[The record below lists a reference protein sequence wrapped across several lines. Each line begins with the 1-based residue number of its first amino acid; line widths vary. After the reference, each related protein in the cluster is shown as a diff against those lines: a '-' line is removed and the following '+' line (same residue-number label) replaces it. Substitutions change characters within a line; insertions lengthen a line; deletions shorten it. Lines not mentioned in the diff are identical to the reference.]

1 MSSVLAACAALP
13 ELSFEPG
20 TPLISEG
27 KPVSR
32 LFILV
37 SGRVSVRKG
46 DKEVARISDEGA
58 IFGEMSALL
67 DIPASASVIALD
79 DVRALCAEDGAALI
93 EANHQLAIHTART
106 LAKRL
111 YHATA
116 YLADCKTQ
124 FADRSDHFGI
134 MDQILDELL
143 QQQRAEPA
151 DTSEDRNDP
160 RL

>member
-1 MSSVLAACAALP
+1 MSSILNSCAALP
-13 ELSFEPG
+13 EKTFAPG
-20 TPLISEG
+20 AALISQGE
-27 KPVSR
+27 PVSR

-46 DKEVARISDEGA
+46 DHEVAKISEEGA

-67 DIPASASVIALD
+67 GTPASASVVALE
-79 DVRALCAEDGAALI
+79 DVRVLCAENGKALI
-93 EANHQLAIHTART
+93 EENHQLAIHAART
-106 LAKRL
+106 LAQRL

-124 FADRSDHFGI
+124 FSDRSDHFGI

-143 QQQRAEPA
+143 QQQPSTSA
-151 DTSEDRNDP
+151 DTSADANDP